1 MPILEVEHLKKSFG
15 DLEVLKDISFS
26 MEKKDVIAI
35 VGPSGSGKSTM
46 LRSLIQLEEIDGGTI
61 RVAGEPMV
69 QNGTYANAQ
78 TVREITGKMGMVF
91 QHFNLF
97 PHLSVKQ
104 NLELAPRMQKTMPV
118 KEIEARTLKL
128 LEQVGLSDKLN
139 EMPSNLSGGQKQRV
153 AIARALMLQ
162 PALLLFDEP
171 TSALDPETIDE
182 VLRVMKD
189 LAEEGHTMIVVT
201 HEMSFAR
208 DVATRVIFM
217 DGGHIVEEGP
227 PEEVLVNPQKER
239 TKVFLQRTLKE

>member
-78 TVREITGKMGMVF
+78 TVRGITGKMGMVF